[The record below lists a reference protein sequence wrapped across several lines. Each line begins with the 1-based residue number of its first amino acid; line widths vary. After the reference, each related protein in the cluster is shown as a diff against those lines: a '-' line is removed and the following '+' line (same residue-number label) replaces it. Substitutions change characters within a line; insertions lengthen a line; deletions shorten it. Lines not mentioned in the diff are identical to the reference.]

1 MPTGARR
8 DGKLAGAREAR
19 ASVRRASDPA
29 AAAGPSPTARRL
41 ELTER
46 LLVEVR
52 ARACA
57 EATLDWLAATLPMQ
71 RALCAAISEN
81 GDSLTG
87 LAGLDVPHAA
97 VERFHVD
104 LSDRNHPLVLTLGSR
119 EPVPFPAGARRIG
132 PTPLGNAAFVAVP
145 LDIGQADATLS
156 PAIGLLLLDVPS
168 LDPAQGAEVEWAAR
182 LLATRL
188 TALWYGRAT
197 SEIEKRRRRLS
208 WLTSILDLV
217 DDPILMADSDRRTL
231 LANHR
236 AEYLL
241 SSDEGMSEGRRRAV
255 ALNNMLFSASHFGPD
270 GDAGRREVLLVDP
283 VEGHD
288 LLFELLTHTLEVG
301 PGEEAT
307 VSVLRNVTDLQRAVR
322 ELEEN
327 YFRLRAADARTRA
340 ERDRLE
346 LTLASTVDP
355 ILVTDPAG
363 NIELMNPP
371 AERLLA
377 TEQTDREAERRVQ
390 GNDAMLTSLLSK
402 LYAGSTERIRENLTL
417 TDPSTGEEVPVEAI
431 ATRVVSRHGE
441 DSAVVTVLH
450 DLTETMEKAALYE
463 EVARH
468 SRMLEV
474 RVRDATGE
482 LAEQNELL
490 RRQALQL
497 EQASAMKSQFL
508 ANASHELR
516 TPLNAIIGHAQL
528 LLEGIS
534 GELAPRQL
542 EKVRRLDSNAQHLL
556 AIINDLLDIT
566 RIESGKLPVR
576 IERFSVSRLIE
587 EVAAELEPLVP
598 SERVEVRVD
607 IARGLPEV
615 ESDRKKIKQVVSNL
629 LSNALK
635 FTAEGTVS
643 LEARHD
649 RVADRIVIAV
659 TDTGKGVPEELQ
671 QTIFEPFG
679 QSETSFRPI
688 QKGTGLGLSICR
700 RLTHL
705 LGGTITLDSRE
716 GEGSTFRLELPRCYG
731 EGEG

>member
-1 MPTGARR
+1 MPRGAQ
-8 DGKLAGAREAR
+8 DGNVAGASGGR
-19 ASVRRASDPA
+19 AALRRASEPELPA
-29 AAAGPSPTARRL
+29 DSSSDARRL

-46 LLVEVR
+46 LLSEER
-52 ARACA
+52 ARECA
-57 EATLDWLAATLPMQ
+57 EIAMAWLARSFPIERAFCAT
-71 RALCAAISEN
+71 ISEN
-81 GDSLTG
+81 GDTLTG
-87 LAGLDVPHAA
+87 LAGLRLTHAV
-97 VERFHVD
+97 VERFQLD
-104 LSDRNHPLVLTLGSR
+104 LSDRNHPLVLTLASR
-119 EPVPFPAGARRIG
+119 EPVPFASGTRGIG

-145 LDIGQADATLS
+145 LAGHRDGEQLGT
-156 PAIGLLLLDVPS
+156 IGLLCLGVPA
-168 LDPAQGAEVEWAAR
+168 LAPAELVEVEWAAR
-182 LLATRL
+182 MLATRL
-188 TALWYGRAT
+188 SSLWYGRAKA
-197 SEIEKRRRRLS
+197 EVEKRRRRLA
-208 WLTSILDLV
+208 WLTSILDV
-217 DDPILMADSDRRTL
+217 VSDPILLADSDRRTL
-231 LANHR
+231 LANR
-236 AEYLL
+236 SAEYLL
-241 SSDEGMSEGRRRAV
+241 SSDEEMGEGRRRAV
-255 ALNNMLFSASHFGPD
+255 ALNNMLFSASHFGQEEEAARP
-270 GDAGRREVLLVDP
+270 EVLLVDP

-288 LLFELLTHTLEVG
+288 LLFELLTHKLEIG

-327 YFRLRAADARTRA
+327 YFRLRTADARTRA

-346 LTLASTVDP
+346 LTLASTIDP
-355 ILVTDPAG
+355 ILVTDPQG

-377 TEQTDREAERRVQ
+377 TEQTNRDAERRVQ
-390 GNDAMLTSLLSK
+390 GNDAVLTSLLSK
-402 LYAGSTERIRENLTL
+402 LYAGSSARLREHLSL
-417 TDPSTGEEVPVEAI
+417 TDPATGEEVPVEAI

-463 EVARH
+463 QVKQYSEK
-468 SRMLEV
+468 LED
-474 RVRDATGE
+474 RVREATGE

-542 EKVRRLDSNAQHLL
+542 EKVQRLDSNAQHLL

-566 RIESGKLPVR
+566 RIETGKLPVK
-576 IERFSVSRLIE
+576 IERFAMPRLVE

-598 SERVEVRVD
+598 ADRVAVRIDVAHD
-607 IARGLPEV
+607 IPEV
-615 ESDRKKIKQVVSNL
+615 ESDRKKIKQIVSNL

-635 FTAEGTVS
+635 FTSRGSVS
-643 LEARHD
+643 IEARYDRAAD
-649 RVADRIVIAV
+649 RVVVGV
-659 TDTGKGVPEELQ
+659 TDTGVGVPVELR

-700 RLTHL
+700 RLTTL
-705 LGGTITLDSRE
+705 LGGTLTLDSVE
-716 GEGSTFRLELPRCYG
+716 GQGSTFRLELPRCYL
-731 EGEG
+731 EGDD